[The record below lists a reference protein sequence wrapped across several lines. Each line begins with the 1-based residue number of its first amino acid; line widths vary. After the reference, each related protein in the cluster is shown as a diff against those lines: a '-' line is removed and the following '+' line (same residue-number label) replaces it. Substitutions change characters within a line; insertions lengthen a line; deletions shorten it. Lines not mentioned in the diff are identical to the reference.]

1 MNEFTKQELWEFV
14 CESNKIEGITRPPR
28 ADEIEVSEWFLG
40 LGTVIAVDLAK
51 FVNVIAP
58 GACLRTKP
66 GMNVQVGDHRPPP
79 GGPGIKL
86 DLDRILQKVPVWHPY
101 RTHLEYETLHPFTD
115 GNGRSGRIL
124 WAHTMLRRAIWP
136 GIHLGFLWAFY
147 YQTLETSQGKHG

>member
-40 LGTVIAVDLAK
+40 LGAVIAVDLVK
-51 FVNVIAP
+51 FVDVIAP
-58 GACLRTKP
+58 GACLRTKS
-66 GMNVQVGDHRPPP
+66 
-79 GGPGIKL
+79 GGPGIKP

-101 RTHLEYETLHPFTD
+101 RIHLEYETLHPFTD

-124 WAHTMLRRAIWP
+124 WAHTMLRRGIWP

-147 YQTLETSQGKHG
+147 YQALENSQIRLSPPATIGDPPIAE